1 MFFEKNDTSFKEQV
15 CTIALKA
22 IFASSL
28 VVSIFTAL
36 FSKALANALLG
47 NEAYYGWILFCSLQ
61 IFISGIQTIISAPTR
76 MQNKRK
82 IYLVLSI
89 INPLIG
95 YGISIPIILFIDPL
109 SGLVLGGFVSSLSQL
124 AIFFW
129 LNRRWFTHNEK
140 NREIT
145 KELLKIG
152 LPLVPVFLIYWVFH
166 SCDRIMISQM
176 LGLEQ
181 NGIYAIGSKAS
192 QISQLIYTAFAG
204 GWQFFA
210 FSTMKDND
218 HPHLIGKVWKRLFLV
233 TTMSFIFVYSFRDS
247 IFSLLFEGVYQKGS
261 QVMPYLFI
269 CPLLLMLYQI
279 NGTQF
284 QIVKKTYF
292 SPIIL
297 TVGALLNIILNFV
310 LIPVIGIKGAAF
322 ATLIGY
328 ICTLSLSIFI
338 TSKFHLID
346 IDRKTIFLYILFC
359 IIILITIFDLT
370 VLNIS
375 LFAIYTLICLI
386 EVKDKARSVSNVIK
400 YFFGGG
406 K

>member
-1 MFFEKNDTSFKEQV
+1 
-15 CTIALKA
+15 
-22 IFASSL
+22 
-28 VVSIFTAL
+28 
-36 FSKALANALLG
+36 
-47 NEAYYGWILFCSLQ
+47 
-61 IFISGIQTIISAPTR
+61 
-76 MQNKRK
+76 
-82 IYLVLSI
+82 
-89 INPLIG
+89 
-95 YGISIPIILFIDPL
+95 
-109 SGLVLGGFVSSLSQL
+109 
-124 AIFFW
+124 
-129 LNRRWFTHNEK
+129 
-140 NREIT
+140 
-145 KELLKIG
+145 
-152 LPLVPVFLIYWVFH
+152 
-166 SCDRIMISQM
+166 MISQM

-181 NGIYAIGSKAS
+181 NGIYAIGSKVS
-192 QISQLIYTAFAG
+192 QVSQLIYTAFAG

-210 FSTMKDND
+210 FSTMKDKD
-218 HPHLIGKVWKRLFLV
+218 HPHLIGKVWKRLFLI
-233 TTMSFIFVYSFRDS
+233 TTMSFIFVYSFRDL

>member
-1 MFFEKNDTSFKEQV
+1 
-15 CTIALKA
+15 
-22 IFASSL
+22 
-28 VVSIFTAL
+28 
-36 FSKALANALLG
+36 
-47 NEAYYGWILFCSLQ
+47 
-61 IFISGIQTIISAPTR
+61 
-76 MQNKRK
+76 
-82 IYLVLSI
+82 
-89 INPLIG
+89 
-95 YGISIPIILFIDPL
+95 
-109 SGLVLGGFVSSLSQL
+109 
-124 AIFFW
+124 
-129 LNRRWFTHNEK
+129 
-140 NREIT
+140 
-145 KELLKIG
+145 
-152 LPLVPVFLIYWVFH
+152 
-166 SCDRIMISQM
+166 IMISQM

-386 EVKDKARSVSNVIK
+386 GVKEKVRSVPNVIK
-400 YFFGGG
+400 YFFGGE